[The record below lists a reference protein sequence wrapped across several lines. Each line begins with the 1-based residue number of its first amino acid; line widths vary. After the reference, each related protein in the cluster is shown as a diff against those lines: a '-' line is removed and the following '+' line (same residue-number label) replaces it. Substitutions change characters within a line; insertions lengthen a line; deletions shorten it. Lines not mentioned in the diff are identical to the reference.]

1 MADEEANFLHALS
14 LSRVHRWRQAE
25 IGLLHGLFALYWH
38 TGRRTEW
45 ATLLEESLPAFIDPN
60 GLPLIG
66 TERWWTFLVDH
77 IARLAMWRRE
87 FGRAEELARVVLQ
100 RERAATG
107 AMIYPA
113 DGSMT
118 ELQKKQIQSLGI
130 ALGRLADIVREL
142 GDPDCLALN
151 EEALTVYRSI
161 EDRVGISV
169 RLFNL
174 GHTFKNIAS
183 L

>member
-1 MADEEANFLHALS
+1 
-14 LSRVHRWRQAE
+14 
-25 IGLLHGLFALYWH
+25 
-38 TGRRTEW
+38 
-45 ATLLEESLPAFIDPN
+45 
-60 GLPLIG
+60 
-66 TERWWTFLVDH
+66 
-77 IARLAMWRRE
+77 MWRRE